1 VPLRLSLG
9 TTRAPI
15 AVNPVLEGGR
25 LSGGMLIEAS
35 VLARLLRL
43 RLLTV
48 DASVLLLPA
57 GLSSPAPPIAPTQ
70 ERRNPEEPRR
80 QLTPRGSGGNT
91 LADAI
96 RSIDEGSE
104 LLAQTRRNRSLLDG
118 QGSTDESTPESVRMH
133 R

>member
-1 VPLRLSLG
+1 MPLRLSLG
-9 TTRAPI
+9 TTRAPV
-15 AVNPVLEGGR
+15 AVNPVPEGGR

-35 VLARLLRL
+35 ILARLLRL

-57 GLSSPAPPIAPTQ
+57 DLSSLAPPIAPTR

-80 QLTPRGSGGNT
+80 QLTPRGSPGNT

-118 QGSTDESTPESVRMH
+118 RGVDR
-133 R
+133 